1 MAMVRFEAQSANH
14 APVGGVYDGEKLYR
28 LGLACADAST
38 PDARIEAHKWFNI
51 AAMRGNAEAALL
63 RRELAAEMTP
73 AEIAGAQRA
82 AREWLTLH

>member
-1 MAMVRFEAQSANH
+1 MAQFEVQSADH
-14 APVGGVYDGEKLYR
+14 APVGGGYDGNTLYR
-28 LGLACADAST
+28 LGLACADA
-38 PDARIEAHKWFNI
+38 PIPGARIEAHKWFNI

-63 RRELAAEMTP
+63 RQELAAEMTP

>member
-1 MAMVRFEAQSANH
+1 MARFEIQAADH
-14 APVGGVYDGEKLYR
+14 AALGGATDGDTLYR

-38 PDARIEAHKWFNI
+38 PGARIEAHKWFNI
-51 AAMRGNAEAALL
+51 AAMQGNAEAALL
-63 RRELAAEMTP
+63 RRELAVEMTP

>member
-1 MAMVRFEAQSANH
+1 MARFEVQSTDH
-14 APVGGVYDGEKLYR
+14 ASGGGGYDGDTFCR
-28 LGLACADAST
+28 LGLACSSAST
-38 PDARIEAHKWFNI
+38 PGARIEAHKWFNI

>member
-1 MAMVRFEAQSANH
+1 MARFEVQLADH
-14 APVGGVYDGEKLYR
+14 APAGGVHDGDMLYR
-28 LGLACADAST
+28 LGLACADAPT

-51 AAMRGNAEAALL
+51 AAMRGNTEAALL